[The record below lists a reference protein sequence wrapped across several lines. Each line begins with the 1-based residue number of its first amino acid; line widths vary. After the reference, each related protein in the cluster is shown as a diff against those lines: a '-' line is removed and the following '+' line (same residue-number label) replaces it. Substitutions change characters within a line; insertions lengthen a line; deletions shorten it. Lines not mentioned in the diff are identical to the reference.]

1 MGFLEI
7 VLDFDA
13 SRHRDRLPAR
23 DSAPLSLRR
32 QEEFSFET
40 EWREQAEES
49 FVRAAEDWYILRPG
63 PNPDAGKTLIPPHLL
78 KVLTE
83 DEPTLAPHVNVVA
96 V

>member
-13 SRHRDRLPAR
+13 SRYRDRQIAR

-49 FVRAAEDWYILRPG
+49 FARAAEDWYILRPG
-63 PNPDAGKTLIPPHLL
+63 PNPDEGKTLVPPHLL

-83 DEPTLAPHVNVVA
+83 EEPFLAPHTTVVT

>member
-13 SRHRDRLPAR
+13 SRHRDLPSRR

-32 QEEFSFET
+32 HEEFSFET

-63 PNPDAGKTLIPPHLL
+63 PNPDEGKTLIPPHLL

-83 DEPTLAPHVNVVA
+83 DEPTLALQATVVA

>member
-1 MGFLEI
+1 MRFLEI
-7 VLDFDA
+7 VMDFDA
-13 SRHRDRLPAR
+13 NRHRGKPRRR

-40 EWREQAEES
+40 EWRLQAEES
-49 FVRAAEDWYILRPG
+49 FARAAEDWYIVRPG
-63 PNPDAGKTLIPPHLL
+63 PNPDEGKTLIPPHLL

-83 DEPTLAPHVNVVA
+83 DKPSFDGCSRVVA

>member
-13 SRHRDRLPAR
+13 ARHRNRPARR

-40 EWREQAEES
+40 EWRLQAEES
-49 FVRAAEDWYILRPG
+49 FARAAEDWYILRPG
-63 PNPDAGKTLIPPHLL
+63 PNPDEGKTLIPPHLL
-78 KVLTE
+78 KVLTDE
-83 DEPTLAPHVNVVA
+83 EPTYAAQASMLVG
-96 V
+96 